1 MKQFTLVLLLTLSPL
16 FAFGTALADS
26 STETNTTSNTSIGTK
41 TKLDKAQSLTFF
53 GAEIAGNNEGTIPAW
68 TGGII
73 SPPPSYKKGDWHPD
87 PFASDQVLFTIDHSN
102 IEQHKDKVSAGH
114 QALMAKYPDSY
125 RLRVYPSHRSVSYP
139 SRIEAQTLKYK
150 GQAKIVDD
158 GAGIEGIVQGIPF
171 PQPENGEQAFWNMRL
186 SYKGGGYSGY
196 YTTAL
201 TTREGDYELGV
212 SKHEIEFM
220 YGDERTT
227 LENLNNIKTR
237 AVMYTL
243 RPAKNAGG
251 MYLYHFLINSKDEE
265 RRNWAYNP
273 GKRRVKRSSMISHD
287 QPMAGSDGIHIWDQG
302 DMWLGP
308 MTEFNWKII
317 SKQEMY
323 VPYNAYQLH
332 SGDTPVDDIVIARH
346 INQNLA
352 RYELHRV
359 WVIEATRRES
369 SNHLY
374 QRRRY
379 YLDEDSWRI
388 MVAEHYDENGA
399 VHRFSEAHHINFY
412 EAKVFYTTLDTY
424 YKLDTDRYY
433 LRHVDNDYSPFDFSF
448 DQNASY
454 YIPGRLKMKS
464 TR

>member
-1 MKQFTLVLLLTLSPL
+1 MKQFTLVFLLILSPL

-26 STETNTTSNTSIGTK
+26 STETNATSNTSISTK
-41 TKLDKAQSLTFF
+41 AKIDKAQKLSFF
-53 GAEIAGNNEGTIPAW
+53 GAEIAGNKEGSIPAW
-68 TGGII
+68 TGGIT
-73 SPPPSYKKGDWHPD
+73 SPPPAYKKGDWHPD
-87 PFASDQVLFTIDHSN
+87 PFVSDQVLFTIDHAN
-102 IEQHKDKVSAGH
+102 IEQYKDKVSAGH

-139 SRIEAQTLKYK
+139 SRIEAQTLKYQN
-150 GQAKIVDD
+150 QAKIVDD

-171 PQPENGEQAFWNMRL
+171 PRPENGEQAFWNMRL

-196 YTTAL
+196 YSTAL
-201 TTREGDYELGV
+201 TTSEGGYELGI

-317 SKQEMY
+317 GKQEMY

-332 SGDTPVDDIVIARH
+332 SGDTRVDDIVTARH
-346 INQNLA
+346 INQDLA

-359 WVIEATRRES
+359 WVIEATRRENS
-369 SNHLY
+369 SHLY

-448 DQNASY
+448 DQSASY